1 MSIER
6 KPRDAYQP
14 DDRAKYYFP
23 EGTLLFVGVLSCI
36 GGTLAVLSGQ
46 FAIGV
51 VLLPFAFAL
60 FAFKGIIGALYD
72 IREYQARRAKWV
84 DNESDD

>member
-1 MSIER
+1 MIKYTR
-6 KPRDAYQP
+6 KDVFQP
-14 DDRAKYYFP
+14 NDRAKYYFP
-23 EGTLLFVGVLSCI
+23 EGTFIVVGVLSCI

-46 FAIGV
+46 FAIGI
-51 VLLPFAFAL
+51 VLLPFAFTL

-72 IREYQARRAKWV
+72 IREYQARRAKLV

>member
-1 MSIER
+1 MIKYTR
-6 KPRDAYQP
+6 KDVFQP
-14 DDRAKYYFP
+14 SDRAKYYFP
-23 EGTLLFVGVLSCI
+23 EGTFIVVGVLSCI
-36 GGTLAVLSGQ
+36 GGVLAVLSGQ

-72 IREYQARRAKWV
+72 IREYQARRAKRM
-84 DNESDD
+84 DEAFDE